1 MGRGSQETWLSTLR
15 IIPFEGKGDK
25 KVGSK
30 KILVALL
37 VAIAFLFWSQ
47 MSVAEEVEE
56 EYIVDLGEV
65 VVTPTK
71 IEEEIRKIPANV
83 TVITEEDIASS
94 NAQIVLD
101 LLRTEVGV
109 IVRDWTGSGTTS
121 QVDLRGFGETAGSN
135 TLVLVDGR
143 RVNEIDISGVDWTQ
157 IPLDQVE
164 RIEVVRGSGSVLYG
178 DNATGGVIN
187 IITKVGKGKPSFE
200 VGTSFG
206 SFELDRERA
215 SFGGS
220 TKNSSYSLRAS
231 HQSTDGY
238 RDNSDFETRDFGA
251 KFSHNFND
259 RFSLGLSGGYHKAD
273 YGLPGALSEDE
284 LSSDRRQTRYPDDD
298 ADCKDYYL
306 RIEPENAFGNFGNLK
321 TDISFRRRKVDSDF
335 PSMSYIQKSKF
346 DTTGF
351 CPEYILGKAIF
362 GHQNKFIAGID
373 GYKVRVT
380 IDMASSFLTDKQDI
394 DKDSLGYYLHDS
406 FTLSDKLILT
416 AGYRYERQKFDF
428 HPDKATLDEEAS
440 SIGLVYLYKD
450 DSSLFANLAKSF
462 RFPKTD
468 EYFSV
473 FAGFNKDLIP
483 QTADHYELGVRH
495 CFSSSLR
502 TNLTLFSMHIDDEI
516 YYDPITFGNE
526 NYDETRHQG
535 VELSIDTKIK
545 KIDVFGNYTYTEATF
560 KGGDYDDNDIPA
572 VPSNKATVG
581 IRFDMREGF
590 KIVVTAN
597 YIDKRYF
604 ISDQRNQVDRLGD
617 YITTDLKL
625 SYRWKDLVGF
635 VGVNNLFNKGYCEYG
650 ALDWTG
656 AKGYYYP
663 SPKRNF
669 VVGFSSKF

>member
-1 MGRGSQETWLSTLR
+1 M
-15 IIPFEGKGDK
+15 
-25 KVGSK
+25 GSK
-30 KILVALL
+30 RNLVALL
-37 VAIAFLFWSQ
+37 LAAALLLWPQMGIAQ
-47 MSVAEEVEE
+47 EPKGEE
-56 EYIVDLGEV
+56 EYIFDLGEV
-65 VVTPTK
+65 VVTPTR

-109 IVRDWTGSGTTS
+109 IVRDWTGSGTKS

-178 DNATGGVIN
+178 DDAPGGVIN

-206 SFELDRERA
+206 SFGLDRERA

-220 TKNSSYSLRAS
+220 TEKSSYSLRAS
-231 HQSTDGY
+231 RQSTDGY
-238 RDNSDFETRDFGA
+238 RDNSDFETRDFGV
-251 KFSHNFND
+251 KFNYNFNGCLL
-259 RFSLGLSGGYHKAD
+259 LGLSGGYHRDD

-284 LSSDRRQTRYPDDD
+284 LSSDRRQTRYPEDN

-306 RIEPENAFGNFGNLK
+306 RIEPENAFGNFGNLR
-321 TDISFRRRKVDSDF
+321 TDISFRRRKVDSYFLSPVYISPWGDWRF
-335 PSMSYIQKSKF
+335 IQKSNI
-346 DTTGF
+346 DTIGL
-351 CPEYILGKAIF
+351 CPEYILDKAIF

-373 GYKVRVT
+373 GYRVRST
-380 IDMASSFLTDKQDI
+380 LGSFSATGTPTGRQDA

-406 FTLSDKLILT
+406 LTLSDKLILT
-416 AGYRYERQKFDF
+416 TGYRYEKQKFDF

-440 SIGLVYLYKD
+440 NVGLVYLYKD
-450 DSSLFANLAKSF
+450 ASSLFANLAKSF

-468 EYFSV
+468 EYFV
-473 FAGFNKDLIP
+473 TWPTPGLNKDLIP

-495 CFSSSLR
+495 RFSSSLKA
-502 TNLTLFSMHIDDEI
+502 NLTLFRMNIDGEI
-516 YYDPITFGNE
+516 YYNPAGGPWGFGANE

-535 VELSIDTKIK
+535 VELSIEARIK
-545 KIDVFGNYTYTEATF
+545 KLVIFGNYTYTEATF
-560 KGGDYDDNDIPA
+560 RGGDYDGNDIPA
-572 VPSNKATVG
+572 IPPNKATVG
-581 IRFDMREGF
+581 IRLDVGKGF
-590 KIVVTAN
+590 RIAATAN
-597 YIDKRYF
+597 YVDRRYL

-635 VGVNNLFNKGYCEYG
+635 MGVNNLFDKEYCEYG
-650 ALDWTG
+650 VTNAAGT
-656 AKGYYYP
+656 AKNYYP

-669 VVGFSSKF
+669 VIGFSSKF